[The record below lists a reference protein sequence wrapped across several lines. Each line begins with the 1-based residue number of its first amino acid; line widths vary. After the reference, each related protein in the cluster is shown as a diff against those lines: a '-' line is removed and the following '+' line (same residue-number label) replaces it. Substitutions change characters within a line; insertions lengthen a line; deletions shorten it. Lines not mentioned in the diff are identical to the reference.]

1 MHARLRLVIDW
12 ILALF
17 SGARRKGQ
25 RVRTPTI
32 LQMEAVE
39 CGAAALAM
47 VLAHHGRR
55 VPLEQLRT
63 DCGVSRDGSKASNLV
78 RAARTYGLDARG
90 YKRQPEQMRDSS
102 VPAILHWNFNHFLVF
117 EGMRGDTV
125 YLNDPATGP
134 RRVSMETFDR
144 SFTGVALTFAPTEA
158 FEPGGEGRSLWRALR
173 TRLRGSETG
182 LLYVVL
188 AGLAL
193 VIPGLIEPTFSK
205 IFVDSVLIGGAVSWV
220 RPLLWAMA
228 GTALLYAVL
237 TGLRQTHLLRL
248 EMKLALQTSAQ
259 FFWHV
264 LQLPV
269 AFFQQRSAGD
279 VATRVGINDRIA
291 RLLSGRLGTTLLNGV
306 VIAFYAALMIQYDLG
321 LTVIVIATAVLN
333 LAALRWVARRRTD
346 LNQRLLQ
353 ERGRMMGAAMGGL
366 QTIETMKA
374 TGGEG
379 DFFTRWAGHYAKV
392 ATAEQSLG
400 RYTQLLA
407 VVPPFLLAVS
417 SALILGVGG
426 LRIVDGVLSIGM
438 LLAFQVLMNS
448 FLHPVGQMV
457 SLGSTLQEVGGD
469 LDRLDDVLNH
479 ASATDLLASPS
490 RKTPGAA
497 EGLEQVRGAGPR
509 AAGLSRPL
517 EPAVET
523 EPIGGKLSGRLSLE
537 AVTFG
542 YSPLEAPLLDEFC
555 LSLEPGMRVA
565 LVGGSG
571 SGKSTVA
578 RLVSGLVE
586 PWSGTVCF
594 DGRPRAELSRS
605 LHVSSC
611 SFVDQ
616 QITLFEGTIRDNL
629 TLWDATIPEPDLVR
643 AARDACIHDAITAR
657 PGGYDA
663 PIEEGGRNFSGG
675 QRQRLEIAR
684 ALASNPTLLVL
695 DEATSALDPTTEQ
708 RIDDNLRRRGCTCLL
723 VAHRLST
730 IRDCDEIL
738 VLNHGTVAQR
748 GTHPQLMSAGGLYA
762 ELIES

>member
-1 MHARLRLVIDW
+1 MI
-12 ILALF
+12 
-17 SGARRKGQ
+17 
-25 RVRTPTI
+25 
-32 LQMEAVE
+32 
-39 CGAAALAM
+39 
-47 VLAHHGRR
+47 
-55 VPLEQLRT
+55 
-63 DCGVSRDGSKASNLV
+63 
-78 RAARTYGLDARG
+78 
-90 YKRQPEQMRDSS
+90 
-102 VPAILHWNFNHFLVF
+102 
-117 EGMRGDTV
+117 
-125 YLNDPATGP
+125 
-134 RRVSMETFDR
+134 
-144 SFTGVALTFAPTEA
+144 
-158 FEPGGEGRSLWRALR
+158 
-173 TRLRGSETG
+173 
-182 LLYVVL
+182 VV
-188 AGLAL
+188 
-193 VIPGLIEPTFSK
+193 
-205 IFVDSVLIGGAVSWV
+205 
-220 RPLLWAMA
+220 
-228 GTALLYAVL
+228 
-237 TGLRQTHLLRL
+237 
-248 EMKLALQTSAQ
+248 
-259 FFWHV
+259 
-264 LQLPV
+264 
-269 AFFQQRSAGD
+269 
-279 VATRVGINDRIA
+279 
-291 RLLSGRLGTTLLNGV
+291 
-306 VIAFYAALMIQYDLG
+306 
-321 LTVIVIATAVLN
+321 ATAVLN

-374 TGGEG
+374 TGGEA

-426 LRIVDGVLSIGM
+426 LRIVDGVISIGM

-448 FLHPVGQMV
+448 FLQPVSQMV

-479 ASATDLLASPS
+479 DPAPELLPAPS
-490 RKTPGAA
+490 RETPVATK
-497 EGLEQVRGAGPR
+497 GLDEVRGAGPGV
-509 AAGLSRPL
+509 AHGSGTA
-517 EPAVET
+517 ET
-523 EPIGGKLSGRLSLE
+523 VGASDPVVGKLSGRLVLD

-542 YSPLEAPLLDEFC
+542 YSPLEAPLLDGFC

-594 DGRPRAELSRS
+594 DGRPAAELPRS
-605 LHVSSC
+605 LRVSSC

-629 TLWDATIPEPDLVR
+629 TLWDATIPEPDVVR

-708 RIDDNLRRRGCTCLL
+708 RIDDNLRRRGCTCLI

-738 VLNHGTVAQR
+738 VLDHGTVAQR
-748 GTHPQLMSAGGLYA
+748 GTHPELLAAGGLYA